1 MAKWPKIKLGDVC
14 DIERG
19 GSPRPIDKFITENE
33 NGVNWI
39 KIGDTTESMYITKTA
54 QKIIPEGVNK
64 SRFVKAGDFLLS
76 NSMSFGRP
84 YILKIDGCIHDGWL
98 VLRDKNVCFDKH
110 FLYYNLSSPVTYE
123 KFKSMAVGGVVNN
136 LNTEMVKNLYIAFP
150 PLEEQRRIA
159 SILDKVTDLIAKRRA
174 QLEKL
179 DLLVKSRFV
188 EMFGDPIE
196 NNLNW
201 KTDCLKRVTQKIGS
215 GATPKGG
222 KESYQNKGI
231 SLIRSMNVHDS
242 KFEYKDLAHINS
254 MQAEQLNNVIVEK
267 YDVLINITGASVA
280 RSCVVPENVLPA
292 RVNQHVSIIR
302 CCDER
307 LNHIFVNCLFLNE
320 SYKRKLLSIGEAG
333 GATRQ
338 AITKQ
343 QLEDLI
349 VILPPIELQKQF
361 ASFVQQTETT
371 KSTIQKSLET
381 LETLKKALM
390 QEYFE

>member
-64 SRFVKAGDFLLS
+64 SRFVEAGDFLLS

-98 VLRDKNVCFDKH
+98 VLRDKNACFDKH

-188 EMFGDPIE
+188 EMFGALGTDQFGWGLKKLGQCCEINPKKASDLRLQANLEVSFVPMTAVSE
-196 NNLNW
+196 N
-201 KTDCLKRVTQKIGS
+201 
-215 GATPKGG
+215 
-222 KESYQNKGI
+222 GI
-231 SLIRSMNVHDS
+231 IDTSDS
-242 KFEYKDLAHINS
+242 R
-254 MQAEQLNNVIVEK
+254 K
-267 YDVLINITGASVA
+267 YDDVKSGFTYFSEEDVLFAKITPCMENGKGAVA
-280 RSCVVPENVLPA
+280 KKLKNGIGFGSTEFHVLRPIYGVSDCYWLYVMSIFSEFRKEAELKMTGSAGQRRVPVSFLEEY
-292 RVNQHVSIIR
+292 RV
-302 CCDER
+302 
-307 LNHIFVNCLFLNE
+307 
-320 SYKRKLLSIGEAG
+320 A
-333 GATRQ
+333 
-338 AITKQ
+338 
-343 QLEDLI
+343 
-349 VILPPIELQKQF
+349 LPPIELQKQF
-361 ASFVQQTETT
+361 ASFVQQIETT
-371 KSTIQKSLET
+371 KSNIQKSLET

-390 QEYFE
+390 QIYF

>member
-159 SILDKVTDLIAKRRA
+159 SILDKVTDLIAKRRS

-188 EMFGDPIE
+188 EMFGDPVKNPKNWNILPLKLLGE
-196 NNLNW
+196 CKNGMNFHSDNFGVKIRCLGVSDFKDLSIINDVSQLPTISLNEIPNDNYLLKNGDIVFVRSNGNKNLVGRSIVVYPNNTLTTFSGFCIRFRILNSEVSSSYLLRVFKTESIRKKIVGRGANIQNLN
-201 KTDCLKRVTQKIGS
+201 QKI
-215 GATPKGG
+215 
-222 KESYQNKGI
+222 
-231 SLIRSMNVHDS
+231 L
-242 KFEYKDLAHINS
+242 FE
-254 MQAEQLNNVIVEK
+254 LNIP
-267 YDVLINITGASVA
+267 
-280 RSCVVPENVLPA
+280 VPP
-292 RVNQHVSIIR
+292 
-302 CCDER
+302 
-307 LNHIFVNCLFLNE
+307 
-320 SYKRKLLSIGEAG
+320 LS
-333 GATRQ
+333 
-338 AITKQ
+338 
-343 QLEDLI
+343 
-349 VILPPIELQKQF
+349 LQKQF
-361 ASFVQQTETT
+361 ANFVEQTETT
-371 KSTIQKSLET
+371 KSTIQQSLET

-390 QEYFE
+390 QEYFA

>member
-188 EMFGDPIE
+188 EMFGTLHNNKYGFNVVTLQDVSEPI
-196 NNLNW
+196 
-201 KTDCLKRVTQKIGS
+201 TDGTHQTPTYTEDTVNGYKFLSSKDVTTGKIDWSHLKYIPEELHKELHARI
-215 GATPKGG
+215 APRKGDILLAKNG
-222 KESYQNKGI
+222 TTGIAAIVDRDEVFDIYVSLALIRPREIHTFYLWAAINADETKRQFDASLKGI
-231 SLIRSMNVHDS
+231 
-242 KFEYKDLAHINS
+242 
-254 MQAEQLNNVIVEK
+254 
-267 YDVLINITGASVA
+267 G
-280 RSCVVPENVLPA
+280 VPNL
-292 RVNQHVSIIR
+292 H
-302 CCDER
+302 
-307 LNHIFVNCLFLNE
+307 L
-320 SYKRKLLSIGEAG
+320 GEIKKAK
-333 GATRQ
+333 
-338 AITKQ
+338 I
-343 QLEDLI
+343 
-349 VILPPIELQKQF
+349 ILPPLGLQEQF
-361 ASFVQQTETT
+361 ASFAQQTEIT

-390 QEYFE
+390 QIYF

>member
-188 EMFGDPIE
+188 EMFGDPVKNPKNWNILPLKLLGE
-196 NNLNW
+196 CKNGMNFHSDNFGVKIRCLGVSDFKDLSIINDVSQLPTISLNEIPNDNYLLKNGDIVFVRSNGNKNLVGRSIVVYPNNTLTTFSGFCIRFRILNSEVSSSYLLRVFKTESIRKKIVGRGANIQNLN
-201 KTDCLKRVTQKIGS
+201 QKI
-215 GATPKGG
+215 
-222 KESYQNKGI
+222 
-231 SLIRSMNVHDS
+231 L
-242 KFEYKDLAHINS
+242 FE
-254 MQAEQLNNVIVEK
+254 LNIP
-267 YDVLINITGASVA
+267 
-280 RSCVVPENVLPA
+280 VPP
-292 RVNQHVSIIR
+292 
-302 CCDER
+302 
-307 LNHIFVNCLFLNE
+307 
-320 SYKRKLLSIGEAG
+320 LS
-333 GATRQ
+333 
-338 AITKQ
+338 
-343 QLEDLI
+343 
-349 VILPPIELQKQF
+349 LQKQF
-361 ASFVQQTETT
+361 ANFVEQTETT
-371 KSTIQKSLET
+371 KSTIQQSLET

-390 QEYFE
+390 QEYFA

>member
-64 SRFVKAGDFLLS
+64 SRFVEAGDFLLS

-98 VLRDKNVCFDKH
+98 VLRDKNACFDKH

-188 EMFGDPIE
+188 EMFGVLGTDQFGWGLKKLGQCCEINPKKASDLRLQANLEVSFVPMTAVSE
-196 NNLNW
+196 N
-201 KTDCLKRVTQKIGS
+201 
-215 GATPKGG
+215 
-222 KESYQNKGI
+222 GI
-231 SLIRSMNVHDS
+231 IDTSDS
-242 KFEYKDLAHINS
+242 R
-254 MQAEQLNNVIVEK
+254 K
-267 YDVLINITGASVA
+267 YDDVKSGFTYFSEEDVLFAKITPCMENGKGAVA
-280 RSCVVPENVLPA
+280 KKLKNGIGFGSTEFHVLRPIYGVSDCYWLYVMSIFSEFRKEAELKMTGSAGQRRVPVSFLEEY
-292 RVNQHVSIIR
+292 RV
-302 CCDER
+302 
-307 LNHIFVNCLFLNE
+307 
-320 SYKRKLLSIGEAG
+320 A
-333 GATRQ
+333 
-338 AITKQ
+338 
-343 QLEDLI
+343 
-349 VILPPIELQKQF
+349 LPPIELQKQF
-361 ASFVQQTETT
+361 SSFVQQTETT
-371 KSTIQKSLET
+371 KSNIQKSLET
-381 LETLKKALM
+381 LETLKKSLM
-390 QEYFE
+390 QEYFQ